1 MQNIL
6 YFNTIFQYVELIL
19 QLKGG
24 KIIEKKIENLKQ
36 SEILVP
42 SIKTILE
49 ENNLKYGDIDIFTS
63 ITGPGNFTGIK
74 TSLAVLK
81 ALLITTNAKIIT
93 CSVFDIL
100 SFNLNYD
107 MIILAMSGIK
117 YYIKEDNKYYT
128 IYKKDLNEFLLN
140 NQDKKILTN
149 IKEVAGKNIVFSDFS
164 NKKWV
169 DLVNYKAKN
178 NEFTQD
184 IEALYIEE
192 AGITKRKNKI
202 T

>member
-19 QLKGG
+19 QLKEG
-24 KIIEKKIENLKQ
+24 KIIEKKIENSKQ
-36 SEILVP
+36 SEILVH
-42 SIKTILE
+42 SIKTMLQ
-49 ENNLKYGDIDIFTS
+49 ENNLEYSDIDVFTS

-81 ALLITTNAKIIT
+81 ALSITTNAKIIT

-117 YYIKEDNKYYT
+117 CYIKEGNKYYT
-128 IYKKDLNEFLLN
+128 IYKKDLNNFLLN

-149 IKEVAGKNIVFSDFS
+149 IEEVVDKNIIFSDFS
-164 NKKWV
+164 NKKWI
-169 DLVNYKAKN
+169 DLVNYKANN

-184 IEALYIEE
+184 IKALYIEE
-192 AGITKRKNKI
+192 AGITKRK
-202 T
+202 

>member
-19 QLKGG
+19 QLKDG
-24 KIIEKKIENLKQ
+24 KIIEKRIENSKQ
-36 SEILVP
+36 SEILVY
-42 SIKTILE
+42 SIKTMLQ
-49 ENNLKYGDIDIFTS
+49 ENNLEYSDIDVFTS

-81 ALLITTNAKIIT
+81 ALSITTNAKIIT
-93 CSVFDIL
+93 SSVFDIL

-107 MIILAMSGIK
+107 MIILAMNGIK
-117 YYIKEDNKYYT
+117 CYIKENDEYYT
-128 IYKKDLNEFLLN
+128 IYKKDLNNFLLD
-140 NQDKKILTN
+140 NQVKKILTN

>member
-19 QLKGG
+19 QLKDG
-24 KIIEKKIENLKQ
+24 KIIEKRIENSKQ
-36 SEILVP
+36 SEILVY
-42 SIKTILE
+42 SIKTMLQ
-49 ENNLKYGDIDIFTS
+49 ENNLEYSDIDVFTS

-81 ALLITTNAKIIT
+81 ALAITTNAKIIT

-107 MIILAMSGIK
+107 MIILAMNGIK
-117 YYIKEDNKYYT
+117 CYIKENDKYYT
-128 IYKKDLNEFLLN
+128 IYKKDLNNFLLN

-149 IKEVAGKNIVFSDFS
+149 IEEVMGKNIIFSDFS
-164 NKKWV
+164 NKKWI
-169 DLVNYKAKN
+169 DLVNYKDNN

-184 IEALYIEE
+184 IKALYIEE
-192 AGITKRKNKI
+192 AGITKRK
-202 T
+202 

>member
-19 QLKGG
+19 QLKDG
-24 KIIEKKIENLKQ
+24 KIIEKKIENPKQ
-36 SEILVP
+36 SEILVH
-42 SIKTILE
+42 SIKTILQ
-49 ENNLKYGDIDIFTS
+49 ENNLEYNDIDIFTS

-81 ALLITTNAKIIT
+81 ALSITTNAKIIT

-117 YYIKEDNKYYT
+117 CYIKEDNKYYT
-128 IYKKDLNEFLLN
+128 IHKKDLNNFLLN

-149 IKEVAGKNIVFSDFS
+149 IEGIVGKNIVFSDFS
-164 NKKWV
+164 NKKWI
-169 DLVNYKAKN
+169 DLVNYKANN
-178 NEFTQD
+178 NEFTEN

-192 AGITKRKNKI
+192 AGITKRK
-202 T
+202 

>member
-24 KIIEKKIENLKQ
+24 KIIEKKIENPKQ
-36 SEILVP
+36 SEILVY

-49 ENNLKYGDIDIFTS
+49 ENNLEYGDIDIFTS

-81 ALLITTNAKIIT
+81 ALSITTNAKIIT

-117 YYIKEDNKYYT
+117 CYIKEDNKYYT
-128 IYKKDLNEFLLN
+128 IYKKDLSDFLSN
-140 NQDKKILTN
+140 NQDKKIITN
-149 IKEVAGKNIVFSDFS
+149 IEEVVGKNIIFIDFS
-164 NKKWV
+164 NKKWM
-169 DLVNYKAKN
+169 DFVNHKTNN
-178 NEFTQD
+178 NEFTKN

-192 AGITKRKNKI
+192 AGITKRK
-202 T
+202 

>member
-19 QLKGG
+19 QLKDG
-24 KIIEKKIENLKQ
+24 KIIEKRIENSKQ
-36 SEILVP
+36 SEILVY
-42 SIKTILE
+42 SIKTMLQ
-49 ENNLKYGDIDIFTS
+49 ENNLEYSDIDVFTS

-81 ALLITTNAKIIT
+81 ALSITTNAKIIT

-107 MIILAMSGIK
+107 MIILAMNGIK
-117 YYIKEDNKYYT
+117 CYIKENDEYYT
-128 IYKKDLNEFLLN
+128 IYKKDLNNFLLN

-149 IKEVAGKNIVFSDFS
+149 IEEVVSKNIIFSDFS
-164 NKKWV
+164 NKKWI
-169 DLVNYKAKN
+169 DLVNYKDNN

-184 IEALYIEE
+184 IKALYIEE
-192 AGITKRKNKI
+192 AGITKRK
-202 T
+202 

>member
-19 QLKGG
+19 QLKDG
-24 KIIEKKIENLKQ
+24 KIIEKKIENSKQ
-36 SEILVP
+36 SEILVH
-42 SIKTILE
+42 SIKTMLQ
-49 ENNLKYGDIDIFTS
+49 ENNLKYSDIDVFTS

-81 ALLITTNAKIIT
+81 ALSITTNAKIIT

-117 YYIKEDNKYYT
+117 CYIKEDDKYYT
-128 IYKKDLNEFLLN
+128 IYKKDLNNFLLN

-149 IKEVAGKNIVFSDFS
+149 IEEVVDKNIIFSDFS
-164 NKKWV
+164 NKKWI
-169 DLVNYKAKN
+169 DLINYKVN
-178 NEFTQD
+178 NNKFTQD
-184 IEALYIEE
+184 IKALYIEE
-192 AGITKRKNKI
+192 AGITKRK
-202 T
+202 

>member
-19 QLKGG
+19 QLKDG
-24 KIIEKKIENLKQ
+24 KIIEKRIENSKQ
-36 SEILVP
+36 SEILVY
-42 SIKTILE
+42 SIKTMLQ
-49 ENNLKYGDIDIFTS
+49 ENNLEYSDIDVFTS

-81 ALLITTNAKIIT
+81 ALSITTNAKIIT

-107 MIILAMSGIK
+107 MIILAMNGIK
-117 YYIKEDNKYYT
+117 CYIKENDEYYT
-128 IYKKDLNEFLLN
+128 IYKKDLNNFLLD
-140 NQDKKILTN
+140 NQVKKILTN